1 MVILLFTSWWNL
13 SFTFCDFYTYVS
25 WIKFFFPIET
35 LKVLVYIW
43 YCSNLKCLATNES
56 ISIIGSF
63 LITTVPIFST
73 LIFKDN
79 KGIMYLQT
87 SVVYFPFWN
96 VVLIG
101 FSKFLATV
109 LINCFYF
116 LNFCFIA
123 QIINFL
129 QSQMRLFKSAL
140 SILLNFLWRIA
151 DFSCS
156 NSLKFQILFSSEW
169 IIFLTKN
176 INWRYSLSV
185 FYTRTSSWATSIVC
199 DVILLLLCISFLF
212 RFLTS
217 RLPFN
222 KLCWYIFNYLLQ

>member
-1 MVILLFTSWWNL
+1 MKVYVVQIGYTAKINYGNYNILIKMVILLFTSWWNL

-87 SVVYFPFWN
+87 SFVYFPSWN

-109 LINCFYF
+109 LITCFYF
-116 LNFCFIA
+116 LNFCFT
-123 QIINFL
+123 L
-129 QSQMRLFKSAL
+129 PKS
-140 SILLNFLWRIA
+140 STSFNRKW
-151 DFSCS
+151 D
-156 NSLKFQILFSSEW
+156 
-169 IIFLTKN
+169 
-176 INWRYSLSV
+176 SLS
-185 FYTRTSSWATSIVC
+185 
-199 DVILLLLCISFLF
+199 LLCLY
-212 RFLTS
+212 
-217 RLPFN
+217 
-222 KLCWYIFNYLLQ
+222 C